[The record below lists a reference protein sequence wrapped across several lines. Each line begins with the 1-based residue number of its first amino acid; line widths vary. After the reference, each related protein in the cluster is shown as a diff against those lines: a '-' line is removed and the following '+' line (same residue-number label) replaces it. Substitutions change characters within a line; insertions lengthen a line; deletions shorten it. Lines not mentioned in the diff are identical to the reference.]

1 MFHLVGKFGLHI
13 LAAEA
18 FFFSVSKEAPAVA
31 LAGGR
36 HCAQR
41 GGAACFFL
49 AGIILIGI
57 AFLIGVPFLGG
68 ACICVSVVGA
78 IARSGE
84 VLRAFLKNALLAIPY
99 KQIKKL
105 PYRYV
110 AMSSHVP

>member
-1 MFHLVGKFGLHI
+1 
-13 LAAEA
+13 
-18 FFFSVSKEAPAVA
+18 

-84 VLRAFLKNALLAIPY
+84 VLRAFLKMLFWQSPINKSRSFRTDML
-99 KQIKKL
+99 
-105 PYRYV
+105 R
-110 AMSSHVP
+110 